1 MRLPHISPKNATG
14 LLDKLVGLAREM
26 LGELFDRKTLKESG
40 RLQQEKG
47 SAKLEALQ
55 AEVKAE
61 AGNAKVESL
70 DKAQQKASAAS

>member
-14 LLDKLVGLAREM
+14 LLDKIFGLAKEM
-26 LGELFDRKTLKESG
+26 LGELFDRATLKESG

-47 SAKLEALQ
+47 SAKLDALQ

-61 AGNAKVESL
+61 TENAKVEAL
-70 DKAQQKASAAS
+70 DKAEQKAAAAS